1 MVIRFLDSW
10 FWGGELQLQDLLET
24 DDGRQ
29 HSSINQQGGRISLD
43 KNAITEAGAKHFQHL
58 SAQLDAHSFWTA
70 ALSQGSYLP
79 DQGLW
84 APQRR
89 AVGLSLA
96 YLAARR
102 TAKDSKGAALVK
114 MPTGTGKTGVIA
126 TLACALD
133 DIKRTLVI
141 TPRRALVDQMLID
154 LHTRLW
160 SRFGLIYSGNEVRQR
175 AAGDPEIG
183 SRASNGPVRRL
194 LPSDAATLAAL
205 ADDRIVVVG
214 TFAAL
219 EQILRP
225 DRPAHRL
232 SGRRPV
238 GPDAV
243 PPDTE
248 ESDDLKE
255 PDRKKLV
262 ALLNSFDLVIV
273 DESHY
278 EPAFIWSQ
286 CIRSLGLP
294 TILFSA
300 TPYRNDFR
308 YFDIDGRFAFNLSFH
323 EAKQRRLI
331 RGVRILSD
339 SPGAASGESFSQQLI
354 RFAEA
359 VGKETNPKKPDRARI
374 IVRGDTHESLV
385 TLRTELLALGEKSV
399 LIHHKEKR
407 NASALRFH
415 NVTEALAA
423 GETADVRFW
432 LHQWKLLEGVDD
444 SRFGGVA
451 ISEPFS
457 TSRAVVQQ
465 IGRVLRYGDRRRD
478 ETALIMGR
486 DTFSADLAERFERYL
501 SYEKRFDANPSDALR
516 RETQFFE
523 TLRSASPAVQYIS
536 GDFRDRFDIDDEQVG
551 FADIQLPCRAYVMR
565 NVGRKSLDEIAEASR
580 LAMGLEDRHDAT
592 ILGPNGTDDPSNVR
606 LIAYVLWGNSPL
618 LTQRAMPTWNL
629 GVMALSTTG
638 DRLYLMDTEGLV
650 IDPEQLGLEPEP
662 PEKMQLLV
670 PMAKPGETSRVTVA
684 SALSLDISDMGV
696 RAATVRMR
704 DFSEGFYDL
713 AQGMQATTSV
723 RASIRRDGAP
733 NAALRYLSLQ
743 RSAVSDGGGKYVP
756 VSEYAS
762 WIASVSAQLDSADK
776 PSKAFERFAQAV
788 PAPSPGKAVPLN
800 VLFDFA
806 ELIGESGADAP
817 PNWKP
822 ERVAGLISAD
832 RCLDV
837 EADGSFSIQLDDDH
851 FGGKLKYEITGTLRR
866 RGRYVVE
873 CPGLDSYLIGKDS
886 TQKEKPQLLSGMLT
900 RDQAFRVIP
909 TDPSLIYAQKHFYHP
924 RRSIDEIAKDLPGGP
939 LEFVVGSPWLAGVKT
954 EKGGAKS
961 SVKEWTSESIFGGVY
976 AHLGFAAHGKPDTQ
990 HQDAIRASDP
1000 TMADL
1005 LDQFSVVV
1013 CDDGGTETCDFIC
1026 IDDIDPRVVLIHA
1039 KVDDTTMSLNSL
1051 QAVGRQAQAS
1061 IAFLTR
1067 IESLPDRTAEWKK
1080 PVTIAGGKITRR
1092 IVRDNKPGSKLWMRA
1107 RDAARSARYK
1117 KEIWIWAG
1125 NMLERQALVDE
1136 LNKPEPSPRSR
1147 QMTYYLAS
1155 LQTSANRANIG
1166 MRIYCSP

>member
-1 MVIRFLDSW
+1 MDL
-10 FWGGELQLQDLLET
+10 EDLLTPDGET
-24 DDGRQ
+24 DNP
-29 HSSINQQGGRISLD
+29 SISRQGGRVCLD
-43 KNAITEAGAKHFQHL
+43 KDAISKAGYRLFEKL
-58 SAQLDAHSFWTA
+58 SGQLDTHDFWTA
-70 ALSQGSYLP
+70 APTQKKYLP
-79 DQGLW
+79 DVGLW

-102 TAKDSKGAALVK
+102 TAKEGAGAALVK

-126 TLACALD
+126 TLACAVE

-141 TPRRALVDQMLID
+141 TPRRALVDQMLAD

-160 SRFGLIYSGNEVRQR
+160 SRFGLIYSGTEVRAR
-175 AAGDPEIG
+175 AVGDADVG
-183 SRASNGPVRRL
+183 SRAIKGPVWRL
-194 LPSDAATLAAL
+194 LPSDAATLTTI

-232 SGRRPV
+232 SGRRPL
-238 GPDAV
+238 GGDEI
-243 PPDTE
+243 PPDPE
-248 ESDDLKE
+248 ENADLKE

-262 ALLNSFDLVIV
+262 ALLKSFDLVIV

-286 CIRSLGLP
+286 CIRQLGLP
-294 TILFSA
+294 TVLFSA

-308 YFDIDGRFAFNLSFH
+308 YFDIDGRFAFNLSYD
-323 EAKQRRLI
+323 EARKRRLI
-331 RGVRILSD
+331 RDVKVLADDPS
-339 SPGAASGESFSQQLI
+339 ATAGESFPKRLI
-354 RFAEA
+354 RFADQVA
-359 VGKETNPKKPDRARI
+359 RETNPDHPGRGRI

-385 TLRTELLALGEKSV
+385 TLRQELGALGQRSV

-407 NASALRFH
+407 NAAALRFQ
-415 NVTEALAA
+415 NVMDALAA
-423 GETADVRFW
+423 HETEDVRFW

-451 ISEPFS
+451 VSEPFT

-465 IGRVLRYGDRRRD
+465 IGRVLRYGDRKRA
-478 ETALIMGR
+478 ETALVIGR
-486 DTFSADLAERFERYL
+486 EGLGVDLAERFDRYM
-501 SYEKRFDANPSDALR
+501 SYEQRFNANPSEALR

-523 TLRSASPAVQYIS
+523 TLRAASPAVQYIS
-536 GDFRDRFDIDDEQVG
+536 GDFRDRFDLDDDQVG

-565 NVGRKSLDEIAEASR
+565 NTGGRSLDEIAEASQ

-592 ILGPNGTDDPSNVR
+592 IFRPSGSKDPSGLR
-606 LIAYVLWGNSPL
+606 LIVYVLWGNSPL
-618 LTQRAMPTWNL
+618 LIRRAMPTWNL
-629 GVMALSTTG
+629 GVMALVEVG
-638 DRLYLMDTEGLV
+638 NRIFLLDTEGLV
-650 IDPEQLGLEPEP
+650 IDPEKLGLEPES

-670 PMAKPGETSRVTVA
+670 PAAGPGETSRVTVA

-723 RASIRRDGAP
+723 RASIRRKGAVTT
-733 NAALRYLSLQ
+733 ALRYLSLQ
-743 RSAVSDGGGKYVP
+743 RSSVSDGSGKYVP
-756 VSEYAS
+756 IVEYATWVS
-762 WIASVSAQLDSADK
+762 SVAAQLESKDT
-776 PSKAFERFAQAV
+776 PSRAFQRFAQAV
-788 PAPSPGKAVPLN
+788 PAPAAGKAVPVN

-806 ELIGESGADAP
+806 EMIGDGGEHAP
-817 PNWKP
+817 PHWNTHN
-822 ERVAGLISAD
+822 VAGLISAD

-837 EADGSFSIQLDDDH
+837 EPDGSFTIQVDDH
-851 FGGKLKYEITGTLRR
+851 LFDGKLKYEITGALRR

-873 CPGLDSYLIGKDS
+873 CADLDAHLVGHDV
-886 TQKEKPQLLSGMLT
+886 TRKEKPQLLSGMLT

-909 TDPSLIYAQKHFYHP
+909 TDPTLIYAQRHFYHP
-924 RRSIDEIAKDLPGGP
+924 RMSIDEIAKNPPGGP
-939 LEFVVGSPWLAGVKT
+939 LEFLTGSPWLATVIS
-954 EKGGAKS
+954 EKGNAKS
-961 SVKEWTSESIFGGVY
+961 AIKEWVSSSIFGGFY
-976 AHLGFAAHGKPDTQ
+976 AQAGLASHGAANTRYRS
-990 HQDAIRASDP
+990 AIRALDP
-1000 TMADL
+1000 TLADL
-1005 LDQFSVVV
+1005 LDKFSFVV

-1026 IDDIDPRVVLIHA
+1026 VDDVDPRLVLIHA
-1039 KVDDTTMSLNSL
+1039 KVDDTIMSLNAL

-1067 IESLPDRTAEWKK
+1067 IESFPDRTADWQT
-1080 PVTIAGGKITRR
+1080 PVTIKDGQIASRVVKGTDP
-1092 IVRDNKPGSKLWMRA
+1092 VPELWERA
-1107 RDAARSARYK
+1107 RDAARSVRYK
-1117 KEIWIWAG
+1117 KEIWILAG
-1125 NMLERQALVDE
+1125 SILQRQALVDE
-1136 LNKPEPSPRSR
+1136 LKKPAPSPRSR
-1147 QMTYYLAS
+1147 QMIYYLAS

>member
-1 MVIRFLDSW
+1 LHL
-10 FWGGELQLQDLLET
+10 EDLLASDEGK
-24 DDGRQ
+24 D
-29 HSSINQQGGRISLD
+29 SPINRQGGRISLD
-43 KNAITEAGAKHFQHL
+43 KDAMSKPGIQHFRTL
-58 SAQLDAHSFWTA
+58 SAQLDKYGFWTA
-70 ALSQGSYLP
+70 ALSQKSYLP

-102 TAKDSKGAALVK
+102 ADKKSKGAALVK

-126 TLACALD
+126 TLACAVE

-141 TPRRALVDQMLID
+141 TPRRALVDQMLVD

-160 SRFGLIYSGNEVRQR
+160 SRFGLIYSGTDVRGR
-175 AAGDPEIG
+175 APGDPEAG
-183 SRASNGPVRRL
+183 TRTLKGPIWRL
-194 LPSDAATLAAL
+194 LPSDAASLTAL
-205 ADDRIVVVG
+205 AEERIVMVG

-238 GPDAV
+238 GADAI
-243 PPDTE
+243 PPDIE
-248 ESDDLKE
+248 DNEALKE
-255 PDRKKLV
+255 SDRKKLV
-262 ALLNSFDLVIV
+262 SLLNSFDLVIV

-294 TILFSA
+294 TVLFSA

-308 YFDIDGRFAFNLSFH
+308 YFDIDGRFAFNLSYE
-323 EAKQRRLI
+323 EARSRRLI
-331 RGVRILSD
+331 RSVRVLLD
-339 SPGAASGESFSQQLI
+339 DATATAGESFPQRLV
-354 RFAEA
+354 RFADE
-359 VGKETNPKKPDRARI
+359 VGKATNPAEPKRARI

-385 TLRTELLALGEKSV
+385 TLRTELGALGQKSV

-407 NASALRFH
+407 NAASLRFQ

-423 GETADVRFW
+423 DETNDVRFW

-451 ISEPFS
+451 ISEPFT

-465 IGRVLRYGDRRRD
+465 FGRVLRYGDRTRN
-478 ETALIMGR
+478 ETALVMGR
-486 DTFSADLAERFERYL
+486 DALGADLAERFERYT
-501 SYEKRFDANPSDALR
+501 SYERRFDANPSDALR

-523 TLRSASPAVQYIS
+523 TLRASSPAVQYIS
-536 GDFRDRFDIDDEQVG
+536 GDFRDRFDVDDEQVA
-551 FADIQLPCRAYVMR
+551 FNDIQLPCRAYVMR
-565 NVGRKSLDEIAEASR
+565 NVGGRSLDEIAEASR
-580 LAMGLEDRHDAT
+580 IAMGLEDRHDAN
-592 ILGPNGTDDPSNVR
+592 IVGPRGGDDPSNLRIV
-606 LIAYVLWGNSPL
+606 AYVLWGNSPL
-618 LTQRAMPTWNL
+618 LTRRAMPTWNL
-629 GVMALSTTG
+629 GIMALAQVG
-638 DRLYLMDTEGLV
+638 DRVFLMDTEGLV
-650 IDPEQLGLEPEP
+650 IDPEKLGLEPEA

-670 PMAKPGETSRVTVA
+670 PTAGPGETSRVTVA
-684 SALSLDISDMGV
+684 SALSLDMSDMGV

-723 RASIRRDGAP
+723 RASIRRMGAA
-733 NAALRYLSLQ
+733 NSSLRYLSLQ
-743 RSAVSDGGGKYVP
+743 RSSVSDGSGRFVP
-756 VSEYAS
+756 VAEYAA
-762 WIASVSAQLDSADK
+762 WVRSVAAQLDSTDK

-788 PAPSPGKAVPLN
+788 PAPSAGKAAPLN

-806 ELIGESGADAP
+806 ELIGDDGADAP
-817 PNWKP
+817 PNWRP
-822 ERVAGLISAD
+822 EHVASLISAD

-837 EADGSFSIQLDDDH
+837 EPEGSFSIQVDDINFD
-851 FGGKLKYEITGTLRR
+851 GKLKYEITGTLRR

-873 CPGLDSYLIGKDS
+873 CDELDTYLVGKEV

-909 TDPSLIYAQKHFYHP
+909 TEPTLIYAQKHFYHP
-924 RRSIDEIAKDLPGGP
+924 RRSIDEIAMNPPGGP
-939 LEFVVGSPWLAGVKT
+939 LEFVVGSTWLADVKS
-954 EKGGAKS
+954 EKGSAKS
-961 SVKEWTSESIFGGVY
+961 SIKVWTSKSIFGGIY
-976 AHLGFAAHGKPDTQ
+976 AQAGLASHGKANTRYR
-990 HQDAIRASDP
+990 DAIRASDP
-1000 TMADL
+1000 AMADEL
-1005 LDQFSVVV
+1005 EKFSFVV

-1026 IDDIDPRVVLIHA
+1026 IDDVDPRIVLIHA
-1039 KVDDTTMSLNSL
+1039 KVDDTTMSLNSF

-1061 IAFLTR
+1061 IAFLTG
-1067 IESLPDRTAEWKK
+1067 IESLPNRAAEWKK
-1080 PVTIAGGKITRR
+1080 PVTIEGGKIGSRVVLGTGS
-1092 IVRDNKPGSKLWMRA
+1092 VSKLWERA
-1107 RDAARSARYK
+1107 RDTARSARYK
-1117 KEIWIWAG
+1117 KEIWIFAG
-1125 NMLERQALVDE
+1125 SILSRKALVHE
-1136 LNKPEPSPRSR
+1136 LKQPSPSPRSR
-1147 QMTYYLAS
+1147 QMIYYLAS